1 MILYRKG
8 FSKQR
13 RLAMFY
19 KNPNI
24 CLYKKIFTRIVCDY
38 FIAKTVPA
46 SFWASSSEFVKIFE
60 IYMPATKRVFFFSIK
75 TIQIHS
81 MYYLC
86 SVAVYI
92 HYKYINK
99 KEHFVCCYW
108 TIYFPK
114 VTCQISF

>member
-24 CLYKKIFTRIVCDY
+24 CLYRKNFTRIVCDY

-46 SFWASSSEFVKIFE
+46 SFWVFPSEFVKIFK
-60 IYMPATKRVFFFSIK
+60 IYIPATKRVYFFFDK
-75 TIQIHS
+75 D
-81 MYYLC
+81 
-86 SVAVYI
+86 
-92 HYKYINK
+92 YKN
-99 KEHFVCCYW
+99 
-108 TIYFPK
+108 T
-114 VTCQISF
+114 

>member
-46 SFWASSSEFVKIFE
+46 SFW
-60 IYMPATKRVFFFSIK
+60 VFRK
-75 TIQIHS
+75 D
-81 MYYLC
+81 L
-86 SVAVYI
+86 
-92 HYKYINK
+92 
-99 KEHFVCCYW
+99 
-108 TIYFPK
+108 
-114 VTCQISF
+114 